1 MHRTNETLSPGAIV
15 GDHYLV
21 VDVIGK
27 GGFSAVYLVQDQQQ
41 EEKFFALKEVIA
53 AHKEARERFIFEC
66 TLLERLIHPSLPRV
80 YNVFNDEEHNCLYML
95 MDYVEGPNL
104 EVLRRVQHGR
114 RFSLPIVTAILTPVV
129 DAIAYLHKQDP
140 PVIHRDIKP
149 ANIIVPVAG
158 GKATLVDFGIAK
170 EYDTLSTTSAVRYG
184 SPGYGA
190 PEHYTMGTNVRS
202 DVYGLGATLYTL
214 LTSEV
219 PPEAIERMTQI
230 SNEDIDPLK
239 PANELVPTIPLH
251 ISQAIQRALSIKITQ
266 RFASVQEF
274 WQVVQQGSEEQPSHS
289 QALDKIN
296 ISSAGPGIKKTEIA
310 YSRKAQEKPHRSA
323 RKGLLL
329 CMLLA
334 LLVLVVVGT
343 GLWRFTGLGG
353 NPHTTSAVGTVVSLH
368 PPTLSPIATAPPSK
382 SYAYPRLATSYTGTI
397 VDLQANVP
405 SQMTLAQMQQNS
417 GRISGLFIAMH
428 MKAPYTGFLDVA
440 THIYF
445 TVAASGGSASLNFT
459 GSIQKNGILSGSFC
473 QVDQNGQCAGSVFGL
488 WRVAPA
494 G

>member
-53 AHKEARERFIFEC
+53 AHKEARERFAFEC

-80 YNVFNDEEHNCLYML
+80 YNVFNDEEHNRLYML

-129 DAIAYLHKQDP
+129 DAITYLHKQDP

-190 PEHYTMGTNVRS
+190 PEHYTTGTNIRS

-214 LTSEV
+214 LTGEV

-239 PANELVPTIPLH
+239 PVSELVPTIPLH
-251 ISQAIQRALSIKITQ
+251 ISQAIQRSMSIKMTQ
-266 RFASVQEF
+266 RFASVQDF

-296 ISSAGPGIKKTEIA
+296 ISLAKPEVRRTKIA
-310 YSRKAQEKPHRSA
+310 YSQITQEKPHA

-329 CMLLA
+329 RAFLA
-334 LLVLVVVGT
+334 LLILVVIGT
-343 GLWRFTGLGG
+343 GIWRFAGFGG
-353 NPHTTSAVGTVVSLH
+353 NQHATSAVGTVVSLH
-368 PPTLSPIATAPPSK
+368 PPTLPPNTTALPSK
-382 SYAYPRLATSYTGTI
+382 SYAYPHLATSYTGTI

-417 GRISGLFIAMH
+417 GRISGLFAAMNI
-428 MKAPYTGFLDVA
+428 KAPYTGFLDTT

-445 TVAASGGSASLNFT
+445 TVAASGNNASLNFT

-494 G
+494 M